1 MRQHINIRRMQA
13 AIQKNEHWIVNTVSS
28 INLVVGTPGA
38 SQSWYQQRRKK
49 LFILI
54 CSLLIPRE
62 LLQAY

>member
-13 AIQKNEHWIVNTVSS
+13 AIQKNEHRIVNTVSP
-28 INLVVGTPGA
+28 INLVVSTPGA